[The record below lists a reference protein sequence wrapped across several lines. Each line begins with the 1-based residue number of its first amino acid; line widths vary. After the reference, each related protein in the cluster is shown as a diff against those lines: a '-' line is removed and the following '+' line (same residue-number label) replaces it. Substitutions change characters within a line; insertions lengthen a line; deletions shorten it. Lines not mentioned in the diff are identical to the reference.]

1 MPATES
7 AGFAVDAGPFDLAGR
22 GSAAALCLHGLTG
35 TPYEL
40 RPIGEAL
47 ARVGVRAVGP
57 VLPGHGGSAAECR
70 RTPYTAWIE
79 NARIAAHALREG
91 GGPVFGVGLSMG
103 GLLTLLLAAE
113 GCFDACVCVGT
124 PLRLRQPGIG
134 LVRYLKH
141 LVPAIPKKSG
151 SDIRDPAARARHPS
165 LRSMP
170 LASIH
175 ELQKLQERVLA
186 VLPRIEIPLLV
197 AHGALDST
205 AHPEDARA
213 IAAGVGS
220 RVVEC
225 RFYERS
231 AHIVPVDYDGGELA
245 EAATRFLLESS
256 GANAVCAG
264 D

>member
-1 MPATES
+1 MLSTEPGGS
-7 AGFAVDAGPFDLAGR
+7 VVDAGPFDFPGR
-22 GSAAALCLHGLTG
+22 GTAAALCLHGLAG
-35 TPYEL
+35 TPYEV

-47 ARVGVRAVGP
+47 ARSGVRAVGP
-57 VLPGHGGSAAECR
+57 VLPGHGGDAADCR

-79 NARIAAHALREG
+79 SARGAARVLREF

-113 GCFDACVCVGT
+113 GFFDAAVCVGT

-141 LVPAIPKKSG
+141 VVPAIPKKAG

-175 ELQKLQERVLA
+175 ELQKLQDCVIEA
-186 VLPRIEIPLLV
+186 LPRIEVPLLV
-197 AHGALDST
+197 AYGAFDAT

-225 RFYERS
+225 RLYERS
-231 AHIVPVDYDGGELA
+231 AHVVPVDYDGSELA
-245 EAATRFLLESS
+245 EAAARFLLDSS
-256 GANAVCAG
+256 ATNSVCSG